1 MKLINRLGVLTL
13 LIIIGGLAGSFGCW
27 PRPPEQARPVPQP
40 PAKEATAET
49 YLPLK
54 PGNFW
59 DYRGEGYAHA
69 EYDDRVL
76 FREGNLVQLKRA
88 NPGTTL
94 AFIYEVTEDSITRV
108 FSEEGFYEEKNL
120 LAAFKENQ
128 REIILKRPFKV
139 GTTWSAG
146 ERTYTIVETNATVTT
161 PAGTFKD
168 CLKIHSTFKAGEH
181 EIFQY
186 YAPNVGM
193 VKSEF
198 RAKESKIIAELREY
212 KVQ

>member
-40 PAKEATAET
+40 PPKEAAAET
-49 YLPLK
+49 YFPLK

-59 DYRGEGYAHA
+59 YYRGEGYAHA

-88 NPGTTL
+88 NPGTAL
-94 AFIYEVTEDSITRV
+94 ALIYEVTEDSITRV

-128 REIILKRPFKV
+128 REIILKRPFRV
-139 GTTWSAG
+139 GTTWSAD
-146 ERTYTIVETNATVTT
+146 ERTYTIVETNATVAT

-168 CLKIHSTFKAGEH
+168 CLKVHSTFKAGEH